1 MNVRSSTSVLAS
13 MMILLTIGFALSLLG
28 SVPLAYALSY
38 EFSQSIT
45 DADGAGG
52 AFDTSYDVAVNS
64 THIFVVDTGND
75 RVQIF
80 DSSGNFADTFGD
92 SGSGN
97 GQFNT
102 PRGIAVN
109 STHIFVSDNDNNDVQ
124 IFDSSGN
131 FADTFGT
138 TGAGNGQFS
147 NPRGIAVNSTHIFV
161 VDTGNE
167 RVQIFDLS
175 GNFADT
181 FGTLGSGNG
190 QFSNPFGVAV
200 DSNDRI
206 IVSDIN
212 NDDVQIFDSSGN
224 FVLTFG
230 TTGSGNGQFDLP
242 FGVAVDSNNRIIV
255 ADNNND
261 RVQIFDSSGN
271 FVLTFGTTGTDDGQF
286 NSPLGVAVDS
296 NNRILVTD
304 FTNNNVQIFILPTLS
319 TVSTN
324 GGGSCGVDC
333 IGPTLGVN
341 SDGKR
346 LVDDGFSYNG
356 KSVDVEYYY
365 TPYPLVTVNV
375 GEQNV
380 AEFKI
385 YENLGP
391 DNIRHFELAFGLAS
405 GESIG
410 MSKAVINWDK
420 SFDGI
425 ETITLDDPENVLE
438 TIIVNTFEGPC
449 SDESQIKCLI
459 VKVGHTFRSPLDFNI
474 LGTNVW
480 DVKRNAWQNYYNH
493 GIEVVGDSLNP
504 SKTYDGINKGQIYHL
519 TETGKG
525 IAIDEFGNSWSF
537 HHGIWNK
544 DYVKPSEPNH
554 DYVTSNGNCDR
565 NCNWFEMHK
574 IRQAILAKETMSQ
587 ICSSCNDEAFEFSE
601 RIIS

>member
-1 MNVRSSTSVLAS
+1 MNVLSSTSVFAS

-28 SVPLAYALSY
+28 SASLAYAVSY

-52 AFDTSYDVAVNS
+52 AFDAPFGVAVNS
-64 THIFVVDTGND
+64 THIFVSDKNND

-80 DSSGNFADTFGD
+80 DSSGNFVDTFGTT
-92 SGSGN
+92 GSGN
-97 GQFNT
+97 GQFNS

-109 STHIFVSDNDNNDVQ
+109 STHIFVGDATNDD
-124 IFDSSGN
+124 
-131 FADTFGT
+131 
-138 TGAGNGQFS
+138 
-147 NPRGIAVNSTHIFV
+147 
-161 VDTGNE
+161 
-167 RVQIFDLS
+167 VQIFDLS

-181 FGTLGSGNG
+181 FGTTGSGDG
-190 QFSNPFGVAV
+190 QFNGARGIAVNSTHIFVADLSNDDVQIFDLSGNFADTFGTTGSGDGQFNNPYYVAV
-200 DSNDRI
+200 DSNNRI
-206 IVSDIN
+206 IVTDVT

-230 TTGSGNGQFDLP
+230 TTGTGNGQFDDLG
-242 FGVAVDSNNRIIV
+242 GVAVDSNDRIIV
-255 ADNNND
+255 SDTNND

-271 FVLTFGTTGTDDGQF
+271 FVLTFGTTGTGNGQF
-286 NSPLGVAVDS
+286 NNPSGVAVDS
-296 NNRILVTD
+296 NDRIIVLDASNNR
-304 FTNNNVQIFILPTLS
+304 VQIFILVFPTIDR
-319 TVSTN
+319 

-333 IGPTLGVN
+333 IEPTLGVN

-356 KSVDVEYYY
+356 KSVDVQYFY

-405 GESIG
+405 GDSIG

-420 SFDGI
+420 SFDGT

-438 TIIVNTFEGPC
+438 NIIVITSVGSC
-449 SDESQIKCLI
+449 SDESQTECLI
-459 VKVGHTFRSPLDFNI
+459 VKVEHTFRAPLDFNI

-480 DVKRNAWQNYYNH
+480 DTKRNAWQNYYNH
-493 GIEVVGDSLNP
+493 GIEVVGESLNP
-504 SKTYDGINKGQIYHL
+504 PDKYDAVNKGHIYHL

-525 IAIDEFGNSWSF
+525 MAVDEFGDSWSF

-544 DYVKPSEPNH
+544 DYVKPSEPVH

-565 NCNWFEMHK
+565 SCNWFDMNK
-574 IRQAILAKETMSQ
+574 IHQANLAKETLSL
-587 ICSSCNDEAFEFSE
+587 ICPNCDDEVFEPSE
-601 RIIS
+601 RLS